1 MRVLV
6 CGDRDWDD
14 AYVIHNILTGIAF
27 EVDEPLTIIQGM
39 AKGADSIANQWA
51 ETWYKTQIREGQP
64 RPGMAD
70 VTNDPYPADWETH
83 HRAAGPIRNQKM
95 LVEGKPDVVYA
106 FHSDIGH
113 SRGTRD
119 MVNRAVKAGV
129 PTYVISKVT
138 QKVEDLGPLPDKKKI
153 KEGLEQIALD
163 VKGL

>member
-6 CGDRDWDD
+6 CGDRNWDD
-14 AYVIHNILTGIAF
+14 EIAIYYLLTGIAC
-27 EVDEPLTIIQGM
+27 EKPDEPLTVIQGM
-39 AKGADSIANQWA
+39 AKGADNFANVWA
-51 ETWYKTQIREGQP
+51 ETWSKMQQRDAP
-64 RPGMAD
+64 RGMAK
-70 VTNDPYPADWETH
+70 VTNEPYPADWETH

-106 FHSDIGH
+106 FHDDIGH
-113 SRGTRD
+113 SKGTRD

-129 PTYVISKVT
+129 PTYVISRAT
-138 QKVEDLGPLPDKKKI
+138 QKIEDLGPLPDKKKI